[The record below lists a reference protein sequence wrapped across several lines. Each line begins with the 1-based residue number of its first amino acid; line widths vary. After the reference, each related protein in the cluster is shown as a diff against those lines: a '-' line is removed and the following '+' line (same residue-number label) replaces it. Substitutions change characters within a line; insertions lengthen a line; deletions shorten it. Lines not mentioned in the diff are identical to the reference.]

1 MKASVQFGALTAL
14 LIVLALLALGLG
26 PFPLPL
32 SDIIH
37 TLLQGPNAAG
47 SFAHTI
53 LWEIRLPHVLGALLI
68 GAALAMSG
76 AAYQGMFINPL
87 VSPEVLGVLAGAGFG
102 AALGLLWS
110 EQFWM
115 VQLLS
120 LGFGL
125 LAVGMAVA
133 LAWRVGGEGAL
144 IVLVLSGMITGAL
157 FSALLSIV
165 KYTADPYDKLP
176 AIVYWLMGSL
186 SQISW
191 HNLAWATP
199 LLLASML
206 LLLREGRR
214 LNVLT
219 QGDEEAKSLGVSVTR
234 TRLKI
239 ILLTTLLASITV
251 MLAGMIAWVGLIVPH
266 LARLMTGADHRRVL
280 PFSALLGGGYLLLV
294 DLLARTFTTVEIPIG
309 ILTALI
315 GLPIFAVLLARLG
328 ASGWR

>member
-1 MKASVQFGALTAL
+1 MTVRLQLGALAVAL
-14 LIVLALLALGLG
+14 TLLSLLGLALG
-26 PFPLPL
+26 PFPLSL
-32 SDIIH
+32 SAIVH
-37 TLLQGPNAAG
+37 TLLQGPDAG
-47 SFAHTI
+47 GGFAHTI

-191 HNLAWATP
+191 HNLAWSAP
-199 LLLASML
+199 LLLAAML
-206 LLLREGRR
+206 LLLREGGR

-219 QGDEEAKSLGVSVTR
+219 QGDEEAKSLGVSVAR

-239 ILLTTLLASITV
+239 IVLTTLLASITV

-280 PFSALLGGGYLLLV
+280 PFSALLGAGYLLLV
-294 DLLARTFTTVEIPIG
+294 DLLARSFTTVEIPIG

-315 GLPIFAVLLARLG
+315 GLPIFALLLARLG
-328 ASGWR
+328 AAGWR

>member
-1 MKASVQFGALTAL
+1 MTVRLQLGALAVAL
-14 LIVLALLALGLG
+14 TLLSLLGLALG
-26 PFPLPL
+26 PFPLSL
-32 SDIIH
+32 SAIVH
-37 TLLQGPNAAG
+37 TLLQGPDAG
-47 SFAHTI
+47 GGFAHTI

-191 HNLAWATP
+191 HNLAWAAP
-199 LLLASML
+199 LLLAAML
-206 LLLREGRR
+206 LLLREGGR

-219 QGDEEAKSLGVSVTR
+219 QGDEEAKSLGVSVAR

-280 PFSALLGGGYLLLV
+280 PFSALLGAGYLLLV
-294 DLLARTFTTVEIPIG
+294 DLLARSFTTVEIPIG

-315 GLPIFAVLLARLG
+315 GLPIFALLLARLG
-328 ASGWR
+328 AAGWR

>member
-1 MKASVQFGALTAL
+1 MNTGVRLAVVGL
-14 LIVLALLALGLG
+14 LLLGLAVLSLGLG
-26 PFPLPL
+26 PYPL
-32 SDIIH
+32 SFSAIVH
-37 TLLQGPNAAG
+37 TLLHGPSASD

-53 LWEIRLPHVLGALLI
+53 LWDIRLPHVIGALLI

-110 EQFWM
+110 ESFWM
-115 VQLLS
+115 VQLFSLS
-120 LGFGL
+120 FGL
-125 LAVGMAVA
+125 LAVTLAVA
-133 LAWRVGGEGAL
+133 LAWRVGGDGAL

-186 SQISW
+186 SQITW
-191 HNLAWATP
+191 HNLAWAAP
-199 LLLASML
+199 MLLLSML
-206 LLLREGRR
+206 LLLRESAR

-219 QGDEEAKSLGVSVTR
+219 QGDEEAQSLGVSVTR

-239 ILLTTLLASITV
+239 ILLTTLMASITV

-266 LARLMTGADHRRVL
+266 LARLVVGADHRRVL
-280 PFSALLGGGYLLLV
+280 PFSALFGAGYLVVV
-294 DLLARTFTTVEIPIG
+294 DILARTLTTVEIPIG

-315 GLPIFAVLLARLG
+315 GLPIFALLLMRLG